1 MKHILRLAI
10 ILAVSFAGE
19 ILSSLIPLPVPAS
32 IYGLILMFVCLL
44 LKIIPLESVRGT
56 GRFLTDVMPVMFIP
70 AAVGLMDNRGA
81 MKSLLL
87 ACVLAAV
94 PVTLIVLAVS
104 GRVTQ
109 RILNRSRKERE
120 S

>member
-1 MKHILRLAI
+1 MKHILRLSI
-10 ILAVSFAGE
+10 ILIVSLAGE
-19 ILSSLIPLPVPAS
+19 ILASLIPLPVPAS

-56 GRFLTDVMPVMFIP
+56 GSFLINIMPVMFIP
-70 AAVGLMDNRGA
+70 AAVGLMDNWDA
-81 MKSLLL
+81 MKSMLLPCIL
-87 ACVLAAV
+87 AII

-104 GRVTQ
+104 GRVTEF
-109 RILNRSRKERE
+109 ILNRSHKEHE